1 MCPDLVRALLRRCL
15 VAFCNTLKLRQF
27 AVGTKLAIDAQH
39 MTSTSPSKLASALL
53 ALMGFLAL
61 PACAGLEDESSESA
75 DESSALSG
83 EGIELSLEWVI
94 QRGDTLLS
102 CIDAGATEI
111 EIAVLGDTDE
121 RQRISCFGGYAVIDG
136 LSEGSAIVE
145 VSLVGPNGDLL
156 MTSDVG
162 DVALRAGVT
171 NPLGAIAFEF

>member
-1 MCPDLVRALLRRCL
+1 VRALLRHGL

-27 AVGTKLAIDAQH
+27 AVGTKLAMDAQH
-39 MTSTSPSKLASALL
+39 MMSTSPKLASALL
-53 ALMGFLAL
+53 ALVGFLAL
-61 PACAGLEDESSESA
+61 PACAGLGDDSVAGEDSLP
-75 DESSALSG
+75 LSG
-83 EGIELSLEWVI
+83 DGTNLSLEWVI

-111 EIAVLGDTDE
+111 EIAVLGETDE

-162 DVALRAGVT
+162 EVALRAGVT